1 MDRAVYEN
9 KRNELVAEAQNFIN
23 ASNLEEY
30 NRIEEEIKNLDK
42 QFEDEAKAQANLDA
56 LNNIVNAAN
65 IQNIAPIAGTGA
77 IDPLNLEAGV
87 LNTDIENKKN
97 EELYVNAWLKDM
109 MNKSLTEDERA
120 IFDAKNTT
128 YVHDTDNTGIVI
140 PETIMTG
147 ILEEIS
153 KLYPLWNDVF
163 KTGIKGNVTLLK
175 EKSSSDAKWYK
186 EDQETEDGKEV
197 IEKGYLLTG
206 CELSRSITISWK
218 LREMSMDEFKTYIQ
232 NKLAKAMGAGL
243 AYGVTKG
250 KGKVSE
256 ENPEPKGILT
266 TLIEEENKPHI
277 VEYTADTDE
286 LDYKKMTLAMSKIKS
301 LHMKG
306 ACIYAENQTIWNQLA
321 NIVDATGRPYFIPD
335 PTSGGVGRIFGLVV
349 KEDDSIPTGGI
360 LVGNANAGYHAN
372 INKQVTLDSE
382 EYKKKRQ
389 TCYISYAI
397 VDGAV
402 RTTDAFVYIAP
413 KTEMARL
420 TKEIKV
426 AAAKANQEK

>member
-9 KRNELVAEAQNFIN
+9 KRKKLVEDAQNFIN

-30 NRIEEEIKNLDK
+30 NRIEGEIKNLDA
-42 QFEDEAKAQANLDA
+42 QFEEEAKAQANLNA
-56 LNNIVNAAN
+56 LNNIVNTIN
-65 IQNIAPIAGTGA
+65 VQN
-77 IDPLNLEAGV
+77 IDPLNLE
-87 LNTDIENKKN
+87 NTVIDVNIENKKN
-97 EELYVNAWLKDM
+97 EELYVNAWIKDM
-109 MNKSLTEDERA
+109 MNKPLTEDERA
-120 IFDAKNTT
+120 IFDAKNA
-128 YVHDTDNTGIVI
+128 YVHDTENTGIVI

-147 ILEEIS
+147 ILEEVS
-153 KLYPLWNDVF
+153 ELYPLWHDVF

-186 EDQETEDGKEV
+186 EEQETEDGKEE

-232 NKLAKAMGAGL
+232 NKLAKAMGAAL
-243 AYGVTKG
+243 AYGVIKG

-256 ENPEPKGILT
+256 ETPEPKGILT
-266 TLIEEENKPHI
+266 TLIEEDGKPHI
-277 VEYTADTDE
+277 VEYTADTDK

-413 KTEMARL
+413 KTEMAIL
-420 TKEIKV
+420 AKEIKA
-426 AAAKANQEK
+426 AAAKADKEK